1 METKKN
7 SIDKT
12 IIDVVDEAL
21 KMRKPQYVAKAINS
35 IQPNELKMF
44 YSTGLADGT
53 KNNKPITMGLP
64 ASPGAAVGEVVLDS
78 SKAVTIAAQ
87 GRSVILVKSETN
99 SDDILGMQSSKG
111 ILASRGGVCSHSAI
125 VARGWGK
132 PAVVGASEIK
142 IVEGGLNINGTLVSE
157 GDYITIDGTT
167 GAVYIGKLELASHE
181 PPKEL
186 SQLLN
191 WADQIAEAGNFEVR
205 VNADNKLDATMGR
218 LFGAKGIGL
227 CRTEH
232 MFLTPDRLPIM
243 RRFILSE
250 TDEEAEESLKELEQ
264 SQITDFEKILEAM
277 DGLPVKVRLLDP
289 PLHEFLPNILEL
301 TAKEAKGILS
311 KQEEKE
317 IIAVRRLEEKNPM
330 IGTRGVR
337 LGMVRNGLYEMQVRS
352 LVSAAANLLEKGK
365 HPKIEIMIPLVISD
379 KELEIARK
387 WVTDTLDQFGHK
399 HLSSN
404 NIAIGA
410 MIETPRAALVAGPLT
425 EYADF
430 FSFGTNDLTQMT
442 FGFSRD
448 DVESSILPAYKAKGI
463 LEQNP
468 FARVDEDGVGV
479 LVKMGCESARKAKPS
494 IILSVCGEHAGN
506 PDSINF
512 FVKSGVDSVS
522 CSPFRVPQ
530 SRLASAQALLK
541 SSRVSID
548 DIDFDFEY
556 TLEAAID
563 ACCSTKKNL
572 DEEASTDELILK
584 ADEDFIL
591 YLIRIRGYIT
601 SDGLLDSIGMVPSSI
616 MKDLLDSGLLEYF
629 EGQDLYTLSEEGRA
643 EQEKRLVQSIDPT
656 LPPKLKSGYKQFLEL
671 NTEFKALCNNW
682 QLKDGVPNTH
692 KDEEYD
698 QIQLQAL
705 KSIVERNAPI
715 VSTLAKALP
724 RLARYQIRLEK
735 ALKKA
740 LAGEIKMFTGVMC
753 GSVHDIWME
762 MHEDLILLQDIDR
775 AEEGS
780 F

>member
-21 KMRKPQYVAKAINS
+21 KNKQSQYVAKAINS
-35 IQPNELKMF
+35 IHPNNLKMF
-44 YSTGLADGT
+44 YSTGLAEDT
-53 KNNKPITMGLP
+53 KNNKPITIGLA
-64 ASPGAAVGEVVLDS
+64 ASPGAAFGEVVLDS

-87 GRSVILVKSETN
+87 GKSVILVKSETN

-132 PAVVGASEIK
+132 PAVVGASEIN
-142 IVEGGLNINGTLVSE
+142 IVEGGLIINGITVKE

-167 GAVYIGKLELASHE
+167 GAVYVGKLEIASHE

-218 LFGAKGIGL
+218 LLGAKGIGL

-250 TDEEAEESLKELEQ
+250 TDEEAEESLKELEK

-289 PLHEFLPNILEL
+289 PLHEFLPNILDL

-387 WVTDTLDQFGHK
+387 WVTDTLDEFGHQ

-404 NIAIGA
+404 NISIGA
-410 MIETPRAALVAGPLT
+410 MIETPRAALVAGSLS

-448 DVESSILPAYKAKGI
+448 DIESSILPAYKAKGI
-463 LEQNP
+463 FEQNP
-468 FARVDEDGVGV
+468 FARVDEEGVGV

-494 IILSVCGEHAGN
+494 IVLSVCGEHAGN

-512 FVKSGVDSVS
+512 FVQSGVDSVS

-541 SSRVSID
+541 SSRVSVD

-556 TLEAAID
+556 TLDSAID
-563 ACCSTKKNL
+563 ECCSTETNMDDK
-572 DEEASTDELILK
+572 ASTDELILE

-601 SDGLLDSIGMVPSSI
+601 SDGLLDSLGMVPSSI
-616 MKDLLDSGLLEYF
+616 MRNLLDAGLLEYF
-629 EGQDLYTLSEEGRA
+629 EGQDLYTLSDKGRV
-643 EQEKRLVQSIDPT
+643 EQEKRLAQSIDPT
-656 LPPKLKSGYKQFLEL
+656 LPPKLNSGYKQFLEL

-682 QLKDGVPNTH
+682 QLKDGAPNTH
-692 KDEEYD
+692 KDAEYD
-698 QIQLQAL
+698 QIQLQTL
-705 KSIVERNAPI
+705 KNIIERNAPI
-715 VSTLAKALP
+715 VSKLAEGLP

-735 ALKKA
+735 ALNKA
-740 LAGEIKMFTGVMC
+740 LSGEIKMFTGVMC